1 MAEDSQQINAHP
13 PVDFKLSLDYSSYL
27 TQFKCYVEAALLGV
41 MTGKG
46 SVCNEYRYK
55 HCGLGYAAHGGGW
68 LDMQMWNALY
78 KGPTVL
84 AT

>member
-1 MAEDSQQINAHP
+1 MAEDSHTINAHP
-13 PVDFKLSLDYSSYL
+13 PVDFKLSLGYSFYL

-41 MTGKG
+41 IIGKG

-55 HCGLGYAAHGGGW
+55 NCGLGYAVYGGGW
-68 LDMQMWNALY
+68 LDLRMWNAHY
-78 KGPTVL
+78 EGPSVL